1 MDLIK
6 KTVQIRLI
14 TPMLG
19 TVPMDKAV
27 YKSFIET
34 KKPIENEEEETL
46 SVEDREQRGW
56 TGFHK
61 DEKGLFVF
69 DYFIKGYLKNAGNV
83 LKDELKIKNL
93 KSKISDLLFV
103 GPRKIY
109 LGKKKA
115 DGIIERPLRA
125 QTMQGP
131 RVTVVRSDSIEEG
144 TIIKFEVS
152 LLQGKGELKESIIKS
167 LLEYGQL
174 QGLGQFRNGGYG
186 RFEVV
191 SIK

>member
-19 TVPMDKAV
+19 TVPMDKTV

-152 LLQGKGELKESIIKS
+152 LLQGKGELKEPIIKS